1 MALFFFVLIST
12 TITIMDGLVG
22 QFFTKWV
29 PRPDVMTRRKT
40 DEAISTSL
48 RRMKTDRIDLL
59 QFHW

>member
-1 MALFFFVLIST
+1 
-12 TITIMDGLVG
+12 MDGISIYLSIAG

-40 DEAISTSL
+40 EEAISTSL